1 MSLVHLPKTQK
12 GQDTLDNLCAAA
24 EHVFYEK
31 GYHKATIKDITTKAE
46 IGLGTFYIY
55 FSD

>member
-1 MSLVHLPKTQK
+1 MSLVHFPKTQK

>member
-31 GYHKATIKDITTKAE
+31 GYHKATIYND
-46 IGLGTFYIY
+46 GLF
-55 FSD
+55 FPQDK